1 MEKGIISEDGRH
13 PYHRYSEIER
23 VVQETPILHQYHRI
37 NYFSPLFIFSLELM
51 GSSLKMFGK
60 EFARSL
66 IQTTTN
72 PVVGLFIGILATSI
86 IQYRHGVLI
95 P

>member
-1 MEKGIISEDGRH
+1 MVGIHIIDTRKLKEWYRK
-13 PYHRYSEIER
+13 HRSF
-23 VVQETPILHQYHRI
+23 I
-37 NYFSPLFIFSLELM
+37 NIIALAIFLNLFIFSLELM

-72 PVVGLFIGILATSI
+72 PVVGLFIGILSTSI